1 MIVSVPISAS
11 VSHPDHILRPIR
23 SSKYLFSN
31 ANLGKEVFCD
41 LRRSW
46 WPLAH
51 FEICKAMSIK
61 SSSLAYLVIWL
72 CTFCLFNVY
81 LWMFSYIR
89 NIILRSCHWSYF
101 PSIFVFFPCKLYMYR
116 YLYIACHQKKF
127 KKGIKHVPCMPHI
140 FWISFF
146 FISFLTNK
154 YMSSFHYSVHQLSH
168 FLDKSC

>member
-1 MIVSVPISAS
+1 MIVFVPLSAS

-31 ANLGKEVFCD
+31 ANLGREVFCD
-41 LRRSW
+41 LKRSW

-72 CTFCLFNVY
+72 CTFCFFNVY

-101 PSIFVFFPCKLYMYR
+101 PSIFVFFPLQTIHVFIYCMSSK
-116 YLYIACHQKKF
+116 KKF

-146 FISFLTNK
+146 SFP
-154 YMSSFHYSVHQLSH
+154 F
-168 FLDKSC
+168 